1 MKARLNLATRPLET
15 HRRFL
20 TGAGITA
27 FFACL
32 IFVILGVHVYTARK
46 AQAAVRSR
54 TAQLQSE
61 FAVLRKQSTDLDHY
75 FHQPKIAELSDR
87 AAFINTII
95 DERSFNWTR
104 MFMDLEHVLPNGVRV
119 VRIEPGLVKGD
130 MQVKL
135 TIGAASDEA
144 KDKFLRSLENS
155 KAFNN
160 IMLLDEHAPTEASA
174 GDQVLVDLQV
184 TYSRT

>member
-1 MKARLNLATRPLET
+1 MKARLNLATQALET

-20 TGAGITA
+20 AGAWLIG
-27 FFACL
+27 FFALL
-32 IFVILGVHVYTARK
+32 IFLILGWHVNAARK
-46 AQAAVRSR
+46 AQAAIRSR
-54 TAQLQSE
+54 TSQLQSE
-61 FAVLRKQSTDLDHY
+61 FVVLRKQSDDLEHY
-75 FHQPKIAELSDR
+75 FQQPKIAELSDR

-95 DERSFNWTR
+95 DERSFNWTQ

-135 TIGAASDEA
+135 TVGASSDEA
-144 KDKFLRSLENS
+144 KVKFLRALESS
-155 KAFNN
+155 KVFTN
-160 IMLLDEHAPTEASA
+160 IMLLDEHAPTGASA
-174 GDQVLVDLQV
+174 GDQMQVDLQV